1 VYALREPGLELAVE
15 LALPEDRPLLL
26 WRLRVRNV
34 GQVSWR
40 LHEIELA
47 EIGSRFGRVAD
58 VGRRLTGRELR
69 SHLTFHPRAGRL
81 AIYINGYQSWSFS
94 GGLMGGMGLPVTRL
108 NYFDGPKLLNLRTPA
123 TGGLGHFTSDMFA
136 AVGDVG
142 HDVGLVLGFLSQR
155 EQFGHVEAL
164 LIDPRSPHLRL
175 IAHGD
180 DVPFGPGAE
189 RVTDWAALQVMR
201 PSDPEALDP
210 YLQAAA
216 ELNQARVPAR
226 APVGWCSWYQYF
238 DRVTEADIV
247 SNLDAIRQTRDRLP
261 LDFIQIDDGFQRQ
274 VGDWFETKP
283 TFPRGLRWLAER
295 IKAGGQTPGLWLAP
309 YIVRS
314 DAALVRQHPDWL
326 LRERNG
332 RRVSAGFNW
341 WRWCYALDPSHPGV
355 RDHLQALIHTTVHTW
370 GYPYL
375 KLDFLFAGALP
386 GHRHDPSLTRAQ
398 AFRRGLEE
406 IREAAGDDAFLLG
419 CGSPL
424 GPAIGI
430 VDGMRI
436 GTDVAPNWSP
446 ELISPLLSQ
455 WLNPELALFS
465 ARNAVQNTLTRAPL
479 HRRWWL
485 NDPDCLLVRDHDT
498 QLTEAEVRSLA
509 TVIGLSGGMFLASDD
524 MGRLRPQ
531 RARYLNSLLPILNV
545 RPWVPNWLTEAM
557 PDLFVSHLD
566 RAPGEWWLLGV
577 FNWEGYRRDRE
588 IDLAALGLPAD
599 QPLWVSEFW
608 DQRIGRL
615 EPGAPLRFES
625 IPPHGARLVA
635 VRVAC
640 SNTPNLVASSFHYS
654 QGGEISRWAPEPRG
668 LELVLSLGRHAEG
681 ELALAL
687 PEPVREA
694 GAADGRTL
702 PVRADGGLS
711 RITLAVAG
719 AETVRLSW

>member
-1 VYALREPGLELAVE
+1 M
-15 LALPEDRPLLL
+15 ALPEDRPLLL

-34 GQVSWR
+34 GPVSWR
-40 LHEIELA
+40 LHELELA
-47 EIGSRFGRVAD
+47 EIGSRFGRVGD
-58 VGRRLTGRELR
+58 VGRALTGQQLR
-69 SHLTFHPRAGRL
+69 SHLTFHPRSGRL
-81 AIYINGYQSWSFS
+81 AIYVNGYQSWSFS
-94 GGLMGGMGLPVTRL
+94 GGLMGAMGLPMSRL

-123 TGGLGHFTSDMFA
+123 TGGIGHFTSDMFA
-136 AVGDVG
+136 AVGDVA

-180 DVPFGPGAE
+180 DVPLGPGAE
-189 RVTDWAALQVMR
+189 RVTDWAALHVMR
-201 PSDPEALDP
+201 PSDPDALDP

-216 ELNQARVPAR
+216 DLNRARVPVR

-238 DRVTEADIV
+238 DRVTEVDIV
-247 SNLDAIRQTRDRLP
+247 ANLDAIRQMRDRLP

-295 IKAGGQTPGLWLAP
+295 IQAGGETPGLWLAP

-314 DAALVRQHPDWL
+314 DATLLRRHPDWV

-332 RRVSAGFNW
+332 RRVSAGFTW

-355 RDHLQALIHTTVHTW
+355 RDHLQELIATAAHTW

-386 GHRHDPSLTRAQ
+386 GRRYDPTLTRAQ

-406 IREAAGDDAFLLG
+406 IREAAGDGAFLLG
-419 CGSPL
+419 CGCPL

-430 VDGMRI
+430 FDGMRI
-436 GTDVAPNWSP
+436 STDVAPNWNP

-498 QLTEAEVRSLA
+498 QLTEPEVRSLA
-509 TVIGLSGGMFLASDD
+509 TVIGMSGGMFLASDD
-524 MGRLRPQ
+524 MTRLPPE
-531 RARYLNSLLPILNV
+531 RARYLTALLPILDV

-557 PDLFVSHLD
+557 PDLFVSRLE
-566 RAPGEWWLLGV
+566 RETGAWWLLGV
-577 FNWEGYRRDRE
+577 FNWEGHRRDRVL
-588 IDLAALGLPAD
+588 DLARLGLPAD
-599 QPLWVSEFW
+599 HALWVSEFW
-608 DQRIGRL
+608 EARVWRL
-615 EPGAPLRFES
+615 DPGSPLHFEA
-625 IPPHGARLVA
+625 IPAHGARLVA
-635 VRVAC
+635 LRPVQPAV
-640 SNTPNLVASSFHYS
+640 PQLVASSFHYS
-654 QGGEISRWAPEPRG
+654 QGGEISRWAPQARA

-687 PEPVREA
+687 PGPVIKAQA
-694 GAADGRTL
+694 GDGRTL
-702 PVRADGGLS
+702 PVRADGALS
-711 RITLAVAG
+711 RVALSVAG
-719 AETVRLSW
+719 AETVRLIW